1 MTFNEETHTFGG
13 MKKFY
18 ASLLYGISRLYASLP
33 MPVMFL
39 ISDIIIFP
47 IVYHIGRYR
56 RKVVR
61 KNLANSFPTLTPLE
75 LKRIERRFYR
85 HFCDNVQ
92 ETVRVLAMKEKEAKK
107 RMVFV
112 NPELLTSFAEKGQ
125 GVLLV
130 LGHYGNWEYQPFLF
144 PFIKASGLQEGLNV
158 YRPLKNEA
166 FDELMKKIRV
176 HFGGANVTKNETY
189 RTVVR
194 LRKSGRTGLFGMVS
208 DQSPSRGNLI
218 YWTNFLNQDTSILT
232 GPERMA
238 KQTGFAVVYSD
249 VSKTARGCYQSE
261 FKVISDTPA
270 ETAEFE
276 ITEKYARMMEETILR
291 DPAFWLWTHKRWK
304 HKRPN
309 TDQA

>member
-1 MTFNEETHTFGG
+1 
-13 MKKFY
+13 
-18 ASLLYGISRLYASLP
+18 
-33 MPVMFL
+33 MPVLFL
-39 ISDIIIFP
+39 ISDLLFFP
-47 IVYHIGRYR
+47 MLYHIGRYR

-61 KNLANSFPTLTPLE
+61 RNLQNSFPDYSSLE

-85 HFCDNVQ
+85 HFCDNFQ
-92 ETVRVLAMKEKEAKK
+92 ETVHVLAMSEKEAKK

-112 NPELLTSFAEKGQ
+112 NPEVLTSITSKGQ

-144 PFIKASGLQEGLNV
+144 LQMLASGNQEGFNV
-158 YRPLKNEA
+158 YRPLKNHA

-176 HFGGANVTKNETY
+176 HFGGTNVTKNETY

-194 LRKSGRTGLFGMVS
+194 LRKNGIAGVFGMVS
-208 DQSPSRGNLI
+208 DQSPSPRNLI

-238 KQTGFAVVYSD
+238 KQTGFAVLYSD
-249 VSKTARGCYQSE
+249 VRKTSRGCYQSE
-261 FKVISDTPA
+261 FTVISERPS

-276 ITEKYARMMEETILR
+276 ITEQYARMMEKTILR
-291 DPAFWLWTHKRWK
+291 DPAYWLWTHKRWK
-304 HKRPN
+304 HKRPSEN
-309 TDQA
+309 VNPEPT

>member
-1 MTFNEETHTFGG
+1 MKNFNS
-13 MKKFY
+13 KI
-18 ASLLYGISRLYASLP
+18 LYTVSRLYASLS

-39 ISDIIIFP
+39 ISDLIIFP
-47 IVYHIGRYR
+47 LVYHVGRYR

-61 KNLANSFPTLTPLE
+61 MNLKNSFPELSLLE
-75 LKRIERRFYR
+75 LKHIERRFYR
-85 HFCDNVQ
+85 HFCDNFQ
-92 ETVRVLAMKEKEAKK
+92 ETVRVLAMSEKEAEK

-112 NPELLTSFAEKGQ
+112 NPEVLTNFAEKGQ

-144 PFIKASGLQEGLNV
+144 LHMLASGNQEGFNV
-158 YRPLKNEA
+158 YRPLKNQA
-166 FDELMKKIRV
+166 FDELMKKIRI
-176 HFGGANVTKNETY
+176 HFGGSNVTKNETY

-194 LRKSGRTGLFGMVS
+194 LRKNGIAGVFGMVS
-208 DQSPSRGNLI
+208 DQSPSAGNLH
-218 YWTNFLNQDTSILT
+218 YWTRFLNQDTSILT

-249 VSKTARGCYQSE
+249 VTKTARGCYQSE
-261 FKVISDTPA
+261 FKVISDAPA

-276 ITEKYARMMEETILR
+276 ITEKYARMMEATILR

-304 HKRPN
+304 HKRPAESN
-309 TDQA
+309 KSEQA

>member
-1 MTFNEETHTFGG
+1 

-18 ASLLYGISRLYASLP
+18 TALLYGITRLYASLP
-33 MPVMFL
+33 MPVLFL
-39 ISDIIIFP
+39 ISDLIFFP
-47 IVYHIGRYR
+47 VVYHIGRYR

-61 KNLANSFPTLTPLE
+61 RNLQNSFPDYAPLQ

-85 HFCDNVQ
+85 HFCDNFQ
-92 ETVRVLAMKEKEAKK
+92 ETIHVLAMSQKEAKK

-112 NPELLTSFAEKGQ
+112 NSEVLTSFAEKGQ
-125 GVLLV
+125 GILLV

-144 PFIKASGLQEGLNV
+144 PYLKANGLQESFNV
-158 YRPLKNEA
+158 YRPLKNVA

-176 HFGGANVTKNETY
+176 HFGGSNVTKNETY

-194 LRKSGRTGLFGMVS
+194 LRKDGIAALFGMVS
-208 DQSPSRGNLI
+208 DQSPSKGNLI
-218 YWTNFLNQDTSILT
+218 YWTTFLNQDTSILT

-261 FKVISDTPA
+261 FKVISDAPN

-276 ITEKYARMMEETILR
+276 ITEKYARLMEKTILR

-304 HKRPN
+304 HKRPVEPN
-309 TDQA
+309 NPDKP

>member
-1 MTFNEETHTFGG
+1 
-13 MKKFY
+13 MKKLNT
-18 ASLLYGISRLYASLP
+18 ALLYGITRLYASLP
-33 MPVMFL
+33 LPVLFL
-39 ISDIIIFP
+39 ISDLLFFP
-47 IVYHIGRYR
+47 VVYHIGRYR

-61 KNLANSFPTLTPLE
+61 RNLQNSFPNSAPLE

-85 HFCDNVQ
+85 HFCDNFQ
-92 ETVRVLAMKEKEAKK
+92 ETVRVLAMSEKEAKK

-112 NPELLTSFAEKGQ
+112 NPEVLTRFAEKGQ

-144 PFIKASGLQEGLNV
+144 PYMQATGNQEGFNV
-158 YRPLKNEA
+158 YRPLKNVA
-166 FDELMKKIRV
+166 FDELMKKIRI
-176 HFGGANVTKNETY
+176 HFGGSNVTKNETY

-194 LRKSGRTGLFGMVS
+194 LRKNGIAGVFGMVS

-218 YWTNFLNQDTSILT
+218 YWTTFLNQDTSILT

-249 VSKTARGCYQSE
+249 VSKTSRGCYQSE
-261 FKVISDTPA
+261 FKVISETPD

-276 ITEKYARMMEETILR
+276 ITEKYARLMEKTILR

-304 HKRPN
+304 HKRPVEQTN
-309 TDQA
+309 PDKA

>member
-1 MTFNEETHTFGG
+1 

-18 ASLLYGISRLYASLP
+18 TALLYGITRLYASLP
-33 MPVMFL
+33 MPVLFL
-39 ISDIIIFP
+39 ISDLIFFP
-47 IVYHIGRYR
+47 VVYHIGRYR

-61 KNLANSFPTLTPLE
+61 RNLQNSFPDFTPLE

-85 HFCDNVQ
+85 HFCDNFQ
-92 ETVRVLAMKEKEAKK
+92 ETVRVLAMSEKEAKK

-144 PFIKASGLQEGLNV
+144 PYIKASGLQEAFNV
-158 YRPLKNEA
+158 YRPLKNVA
-166 FDELMKKIRV
+166 FDELMKKIRI
-176 HFGGANVTKNETY
+176 HFGGSNVTKNETY
-189 RTVVR
+189 RTVIR
-194 LRKSGRTGLFGMVS
+194 LRKKNTTGLFGMVS

-218 YWTNFLNQDTSILT
+218 YWTTFLNQDTSVLT

-261 FKVISDTPA
+261 FKVISDAPN

-276 ITEKYARMMEETILR
+276 ITEKYARLMEKTILK
-291 DPAFWLWTHKRWK
+291 DPAYWLWTHKRWK
-304 HKRPN
+304 HKRPTQTN
-309 TDQA
+309 SEQR

>member
-1 MTFNEETHTFGG
+1 

-18 ASLLYGISRLYASLP
+18 TALLFGITRLYGSLP
-33 MPVMFL
+33 MPVLFL
-39 ISDIIIFP
+39 ISDLIFFP
-47 IVYHIGRYR
+47 VVYHIGRYR

-61 KNLANSFPTLTPLE
+61 RNLQNSFPDYAPLE

-85 HFCDNVQ
+85 HFCDNIQ
-92 ETVRVLAMKEKEAKK
+92 ETVRVLAMSPKEASK

-112 NPELLTSFAEKGQ
+112 NPEVLTRFAEKGQ

-130 LGHYGNWEYQPFLF
+130 LGHYGNWEYQPFIFLHMV
-144 PFIKASGLQEGLNV
+144 ASGNQEGFNV

-166 FDELMKKIRV
+166 FDELMKRIRS
-176 HFGGANVTKNETY
+176 HFGGSNVTKNDTY

-194 LRKSGRTGLFGMVS
+194 LRKNGIAGVFGMVS
-208 DQSPSRGNLI
+208 DQSPSRGNLV
-218 YWTNFLNQDTSILT
+218 YWTTFLNQDTSILT

-261 FKVISDTPA
+261 FKVISDAPN

-291 DPAFWLWTHKRWK
+291 DPSFWLWTHKRWK
-304 HKRPN
+304 HKRPVEQPIP
-309 TDQA
+309 DKV

>member
-1 MTFNEETHTFGG
+1 

-18 ASLLYGISRLYASLP
+18 TALLYGITRLYACLP
-33 MPVMFL
+33 MPVLFL
-39 ISDIIIFP
+39 ISDLLFFP
-47 IVYHIGRYR
+47 VVYHIGRYR

-61 KNLANSFPTLTPLE
+61 RNLRNSFPDYAPLE

-85 HFCDNVQ
+85 HFCDNFQ
-92 ETVRVLAMKEKEAKK
+92 ETVRVLAMSEKEAKK

-112 NPELLTSFAEKGQ
+112 NPEVIARFAEKGQ

-144 PFIKASGLQEGLNV
+144 LHMLASGNQEGFNV
-158 YRPLKNEA
+158 YRPLKNQA
-166 FDELMKKIRV
+166 FDELMKKIRI
-176 HFGGANVTKNETY
+176 HFGGSNVTKNETY
-189 RTVVR
+189 RTVLR
-194 LRKSGRTGLFGMVS
+194 LRKNGIAGLFGMVS
-208 DQSPSRGNLI
+208 DQSPSSANLN
-218 YWTNFLNQDTSILT
+218 YWTTFLNQDTAILT

-261 FKVISDTPA
+261 FKVISDAPD

-276 ITEKYARMMEETILR
+276 ITEKYARMMEKTILR

-304 HKRPN
+304 HKRPAEQHN
-309 TDQA
+309 PQQV